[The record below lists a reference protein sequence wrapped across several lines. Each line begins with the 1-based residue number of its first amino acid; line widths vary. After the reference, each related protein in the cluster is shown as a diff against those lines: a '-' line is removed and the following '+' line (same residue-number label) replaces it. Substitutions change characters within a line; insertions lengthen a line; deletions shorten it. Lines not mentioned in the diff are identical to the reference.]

1 MNEKEKNLY
10 MKTDELIKYIIE
22 KLIPLNKI
30 DLTVGRHE
38 LDGKSYYNVD
48 IYTSKDPVI
57 CRYEAHRKYI
67 DIQYMVEGEEYI
79 YITDI
84 ENLQITEK
92 YSEEKDVVFFEGGEN
107 VKPEMMVPGKYLICY
122 PQNGHKPS
130 VRVTESGCVVK
141 KVVFKVKIDE

>member
-1 MNEKEKNLY
+1 

-22 KLIPLNKI
+22 KLIPSNKI

-48 IYTSKDPVI
+48 IYTSKDMAT

-84 ENLQITEK
+84 ENLQISEQ
-92 YSEEKDVVFFEGGEN
+92 YSEEKDVIFFEGGED
-107 VKPEMMVPGKYLICY
+107 VKPEVLTAGKYLIFY
-122 PQNGHKPS
+122 PQDAHKPS
-130 VRVTESGCVVK
+130 VRVSEVGSKVK
-141 KVVFKVKIDE
+141 KIVFKVKIDE